1 MIDRTYLP
9 YESARKYMDR
19 GMVKWMGFFL
29 SEHTSA
35 LTQVGDRV
43 YFTDK
48 FSKEE
53 KSLLLTQV
61 FLNRSRIFLAVRD
74 KKIPYLGQIYD
85 INKEE
90 ILLKTEDKIVKIE
103 VLEIVEITLAE
114 GE

>member
-61 FLNRSRIFLAVRD
+61 FLNRSRILLAIRD
-74 KKIPYLGQIYD
+74 EKIPYLGQIYD
-85 INKEE
+85 ISGEK
-90 ILLKTEDKIVKIE
+90 ILLKTDYKIIKIE
-103 VLEIVEITLAE
+103 VSEIFEITLAE